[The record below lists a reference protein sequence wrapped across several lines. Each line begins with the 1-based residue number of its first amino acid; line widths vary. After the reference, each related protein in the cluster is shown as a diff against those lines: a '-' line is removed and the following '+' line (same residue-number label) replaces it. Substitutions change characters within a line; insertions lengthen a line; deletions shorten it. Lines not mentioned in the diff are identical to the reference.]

1 MLPMPDR
8 QTTEYSATQ
17 LAYSIKF
24 KLSHA
29 ISSFLPGYEK
39 LLTIP
44 VPRSPEGDKGGKQ
57 LGKENIMLKKKK
69 MDKKREDN
77 ILEEEKR
84 QATKALLRGPRGPKI
99 NRIQ

>member
-1 MLPMPDR
+1 MLPMPHSDTHR
-8 QTTEYSATQ
+8 QATEYSATQ
-17 LAYSIKF
+17 LVYSIKF

-57 LGKENIMLKKKK
+57 LGKENIMLKKEK
-69 MDKKREDN
+69 MDKEKREN
-77 ILEEEKR
+77 FLGGGKKAGNEGTVKR
-84 QATKALLRGPRGPKI
+84 SSWA
-99 NRIQ
+99 